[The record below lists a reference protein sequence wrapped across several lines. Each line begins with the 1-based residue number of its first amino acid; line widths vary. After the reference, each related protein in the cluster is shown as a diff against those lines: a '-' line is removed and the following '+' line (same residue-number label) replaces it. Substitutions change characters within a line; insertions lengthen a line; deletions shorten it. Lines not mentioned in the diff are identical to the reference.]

1 MESSRWLSIGDYVN
15 NIPLGNLT
23 FLFLSVEVSTM
34 FLMFLTTS
42 QINKFNKNDLPRQ
55 RE

>member
-1 MESSRWLSIGDYVN
+1 MESSLWLSIRYDVN
-15 NIPLGNLT
+15 NFPLGNFT

-42 QINKFNKNDLPRQ
+42 QINKFSKNDLPR
-55 RE
+55 